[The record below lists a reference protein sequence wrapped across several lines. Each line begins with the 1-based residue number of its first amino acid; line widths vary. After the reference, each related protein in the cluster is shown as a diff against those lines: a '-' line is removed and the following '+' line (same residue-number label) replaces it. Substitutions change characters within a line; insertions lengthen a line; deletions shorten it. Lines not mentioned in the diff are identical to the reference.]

1 MHFPAVLAVQ
11 AQLTGVYLGQ
21 EESQVRS
28 LDIET
33 LWTQSPVSTP
43 VHRLEEFYLQ
53 RVMGK
58 LTAGAESKLSS

>member
-33 LWTQSPVSTP
+33 LWTQSPVSAP